1 MKFCECRPAVVYLS
15 FFVLLYFFSSSYL
28 VNFIKIVF
36 YLYLYYSICICI
48 CSIII
53 VFVCALVFVSY
64 FLDGVNGLLCR
75 PASHSCSHL
84 SVTLHSR
91 HFTISESWKDIT
103 YVSFL
108 ITLCSQY
115 QNIDTCFHI
124 VCHSFLGCTVALTSI
139 FFHQQ
144 LKPF

>member
-75 PASHSCSHL
+75 PASHSCSPPFSQTLLYSSCFEGGYQQPLPTSYLFLQLNFTLSMLQHL
-84 SVTLHSR
+84 RNITQYHFSFQSYFTLGPS
-91 HFTISESWKDIT
+91 
-103 YVSFL
+103 L
-108 ITLCSQY
+108 
-115 QNIDTCFHI
+115 
-124 VCHSFLGCTVALTSI
+124 
-139 FFHQQ
+139 
-144 LKPF
+144 